1 MTTTLPPDSTPAPDS
16 SSAPAGPKPDAITV
30 NLHNIPMLRGL
41 DPETMSF
48 VARSL
53 TVKRVGKGVHVLH
66 KGGPGDHLLF
76 LLAGRLQVVD
86 ITMEGKEIG
95 LSFIEPGDYFGEL
108 SIIDDL
114 PRSASIVACEV
125 SLIALL
131 PRPQAQALIYKN
143 PLVAERVLKRMT
155 ASLRASSNYR
165 AILGLPNAFQRVYA
179 LLQQFTI
186 TAPGGLVVIEKLPT
200 QQEMA
205 IMVNTSRETVSRAVQ
220 GLIQRGIVE
229 KTCAASS
236 CASRPSCWR
245 RPMVKRWRDRL
256 EPLAE
261 TPMKVAFGSTI
272 LVQALKRDAVDG
284 IGSYSRELWQ
294 RLSTLEN
301 TALLPYVFASGEA
314 ASPLG
319 RTLGL
324 GPFAWQALFAQFSGM
339 AFPLASHRLP
349 VDIDLVHATDH
360 LIPVL
365 RRTPVIATLM
375 DAIPLAHPEWVSL
388 RLRQLKNLM
397 WCQAARKARR
407 VLTISEHARSEI
419 VEWFGIP
426 EARISVTP
434 LGVDQRWFMP
444 PSEAECQR
452 VSRTLHLPPAYFLFL
467 GTLQPRKNLMTL
479 IKAHRALPLAMRQA
493 FPLVV
498 AGRAGWSCGAE
509 VSALREGDSG
519 MLRWLNFVPDRDLV
533 PLVHGARALIFPSLH
548 EGFGLPVLEAFAART
563 PVICSNTSSLPEV
576 AGDAALLIQPEDA
589 GQMAEAMLQVIDNGA
604 LTERLL
610 DRGLLRARQ
619 FTWERTAA
627 LTRQAYQEALS

>member
-229 KTCAASS
+229 KDLRRLIVRKPAELLAA
-236 CASRPSCWR
+236 A
-245 RPMVKRWRDRL
+245 
-256 EPLAE
+256 
-261 TPMKVAFGSTI
+261 
-272 LVQALKRDAVDG
+272 
-284 IGSYSRELWQ
+284 
-294 RLSTLEN
+294 N
-301 TALLPYVFASGEA
+301 GEA
-314 ASPLG
+314 L
-319 RTLGL
+319 
-324 GPFAWQALFAQFSGM
+324 
-339 AFPLASHRLP
+339 
-349 VDIDLVHATDH
+349 
-360 LIPVL
+360 
-365 RRTPVIATLM
+365 
-375 DAIPLAHPEWVSL
+375 
-388 RLRQLKNLM
+388 
-397 WCQAARKARR
+397 
-407 VLTISEHARSEI
+407 
-419 VEWFGIP
+419 
-426 EARISVTP
+426 
-434 LGVDQRWFMP
+434 
-444 PSEAECQR
+444 
-452 VSRTLHLPPAYFLFL
+452 
-467 GTLQPRKNLMTL
+467 
-479 IKAHRALPLAMRQA
+479 
-493 FPLVV
+493 
-498 AGRAGWSCGAE
+498 
-509 VSALREGDSG
+509 
-519 MLRWLNFVPDRDLV
+519 
-533 PLVHGARALIFPSLH
+533 
-548 EGFGLPVLEAFAART
+548 
-563 PVICSNTSSLPEV
+563 
-576 AGDAALLIQPEDA
+576 A
-589 GQMAEAMLQVIDNGA
+589 GQA
-604 LTERLL
+604 
-610 DRGLLRARQ
+610 
-619 FTWERTAA
+619 
-627 LTRQAYQEALS
+627 